1 MKRYSFDIDGTICQN
16 TYGEY
21 KKCVPYVDRI
31 KKINQLFEE
40 GNYIIYFTARG
51 MGSCNGNAKLA
62 IQKYYNYTWEQ
73 LKSWDCKF
81 HQLYLGKP
89 NADLYIDDRAF
100 NDIDFFGNIK

>member
-1 MKRYSFDIDGTICQN
+1 
-16 TYGEY
+16 
-21 KKCVPYVDRI
+21 
-31 KKINQLFEE
+31 
-40 GNYIIYFTARG
+40 
-51 MGSCNGNAKLA
+51 MGSCDGNAKLA
-62 IQKYYNYTWEQ
+62 IRKYYDYTWEQ

>member
-40 GNYIIYFTARG
+40 GNFIIYFTARG
-51 MGSCNGNAKLA
+51 MGSCDGNANWLYKNITTIHGNNLNPG
-62 IQKYYNYTWEQ
+62 IVNFINY
-73 LKSWDCKF
+73 
-81 HQLYLGKP
+81 
-89 NADLYIDDRAF
+89 I
-100 NDIDFFGNIK
+100 